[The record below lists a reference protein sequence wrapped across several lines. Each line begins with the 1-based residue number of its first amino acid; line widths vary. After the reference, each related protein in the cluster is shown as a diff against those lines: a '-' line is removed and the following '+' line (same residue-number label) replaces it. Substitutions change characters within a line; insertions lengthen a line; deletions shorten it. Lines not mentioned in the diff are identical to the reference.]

1 VQRVAAGHDFGRM
14 RVAGGLDN
22 VLVDLGD
29 VSTLE
34 QLMLAETRMYH
45 IIVKV
50 VSPTEDQGAAR
61 VRLKSNTIVFPD
73 LAEAARRSGAPA
85 DDADLAHWEPTHG
98 CRS

>member
-1 VQRVAAGHDFGRM
+1 MQRVAAGHDFGRM
-14 RVAGGLDN
+14 RVAGGLDIN

-61 VRLKSNTIVFPD
+61 LRLKSNTIVFPD
-73 LAEAARRSGAPA
+73 LAEAARRRGHA
-85 DDADLAHWEPTHG
+85 
-98 CRS
+98 